1 MKQMKAFG
9 QSILVIIW
17 FYAVSL
23 MSSLMVSLLSSNP
36 TAFLERHSYLL
47 NVISYVIIFLGVY
60 WVDQHKEKLLEGLRI
75 QTLKS
80 ILTYILMGIGTYIIG
95 TVLASLLIGFFP
107 DYEEISQSFTAY
119 EPILRFI
126 GMVMLPPLVEEY
138 LFREKIQGYL
148 KEGFGVTIALIG
160 QALLFGGLHY
170 YTVQKIY
177 AAVLGFIFGIVKE
190 KKNLGAT
197 IWMHMTVNFIG
208 WLMGCLM
215 H

>member
-9 QSILVIIW
+9 QSILIIIW
-17 FYAVSL
+17 FYVVSL
-23 MSSLMVSLLSSNP
+23 MSSLMVGLLSSNP

-47 NVISYVIIFLGVY
+47 NVISYAIIFLGVY
-60 WVDQHKEKLLEGLRI
+60 WVDQHKEKLLEGLRV

-126 GMVMLPPLVEEY
+126 GMVMLPPLIEEY

>member
-60 WVDQHKEKLLEGLRI
+60 WVDQHKEKLLEGLRV

-126 GMVMLPPLVEEY
+126 GMVILPPLVEEY